1 MPIDASHAGRS
12 YPPTSPITV
21 TQRAVDAFAAALGE
35 PAGSAEAPPTFA
47 MVMAA
52 DAWGQMFA
60 DPELGIALNRTVHAD
75 QGFSF
80 TRPIRVGD
88 ELTATLTIDKVR
100 SRAGADFV
108 GIVVD
113 IATTAGEGVVRATST
128 FVCSKEAAA

>member
-12 YPPTSPITV
+12 YPPTNPTTV

-35 PAGSAEAPPTFA
+35 PAGSVEAPPTFA

-52 DAWGQMFA
+52 DAWSQMFA

-75 QGFSF
+75 QGFFF
-80 TRPIRVGD
+80 TRLIRVGD